1 MKISKKT
8 DVRINLLKTR
18 KSLDKAF
25 IEYHSNHIIVQ
36 ILEDPN
42 FINSNN
48 IGIYMPVNNELDLTR
63 LLSLKGK
70 TFYVPKTVGN
80 EIKFVEITKDTPL
93 VKGPFQIDEPI
104 EGREAE
110 KLDYL
115 ITPSLAIYNNRR
127 LGYGGGYYDKYLSK
141 NRPTFVVGVIYDF
154 QEVEFEYDENDEV
167 LDYYFVSKKEI

>member
-8 DVRINLLKTR
+8 DVRKNLLKTR

-42 FINSNN
+42 FINSND

-70 TFYVPKTVGN
+70 TFYVPKTV
-80 EIKFVEITKDTPL
+80 EDKIIFVEITKKTHL
-93 VKGPFQIDEPI
+93 TKGPFQIDEPI

-154 QEVEFEYDENDEV
+154 QEVEFEYDENDEA

>member
-1 MKISKKT
+1 MKISEKT
-8 DVRINLLKTR
+8 DVRKNLLKTR
-18 KSLDKAF
+18 KSLNKAF

-48 IGIYMPVNNELDLTR
+48 IGIYLPVNNELDLTR

-70 TFYVPKTVGN
+70 TFYVPKTIDD
-80 EIKFVEITKDTPL
+80 EIIFVKITKETPL
-93 VKGPFQIDEPI
+93 IKGPYQIDEPASG
-104 EGREAE
+104 EVAE
-110 KLDYL
+110 KIDYL
-115 ITPSLAIYNNRR
+115 ITPSLAIYQNRR
-127 LGYGGGYYDKYLSK
+127 LGYGGGYYDKYISK

-154 QEVEFEYDENDEV
+154 QEVEFKYDDLDEL